1 MAGFI
6 IRGNDDLIL
15 RFSFLIET
23 PQTASAFLSAL
34 PFAEKFY
41 HARISGQ
48 EIWMDKAPKLD
59 VVQENVS
66 VFPNP
71 GEIVIGPSKP
81 FRNKIAGCMGIF
93 YGEGKLLDGGNI
105 FGRIWEEDMEKLVS
119 LGNSIWKQGE
129 QILSFE
135 TSK

>member
-1 MAGFI
+1 
-6 IRGNDDLIL
+6 
-15 RFSFLIET
+15 
-23 PQTASAFLSAL
+23 
-34 PFAEKFY
+34 
-41 HARISGQ
+41 
-48 EIWMDKAPKLD
+48 
-59 VVQENVS
+59 
-66 VFPNP
+66 
-71 GEIVIGPSKP
+71 
-81 FRNKIAGCMGIF
+81 MGIF